1 MLLYL
6 DGKDPV
12 ACMDPLF
19 QNTNETEIPQNL
31 NTDNDVFKV
40 GRGQPERDST
50 WILTAH
56 AHPSSY

>member
-50 WILTAH
+50 
-56 AHPSSY
+56 